1 MAVLPSLLV
10 WLVLSMAVQ
19 PAVGAHGVFLVPAA
33 QEPRQ
38 TTGYRWHVAE
48 AITFVRPIRAT
59 IDPDSD
65 EIKPMANVAVA
76 LALFWYSDRPGPDPA
91 GP

>member
-10 WLVLSMAVQ
+10 WLALSMAVQ
-19 PAVGAHGVFLVPAA
+19 PAAGAHGVFLDPAA
-33 QEPRQ
+33 Q
-38 TTGYRWHVAE
+38 TTGYRWHVAKP
-48 AITFVRPIRAT
+48 ITFVRLIRAT

-65 EIKPMANVAVA
+65 EIKPMANVPVA

-91 GP
+91 GD